1 MLVYCSAVSTLDPSD
16 LIDLYWAGRT
26 TLVSRHDDIAR
37 YDEVFRRFFLGDGS
51 PDAELTLMLRASA
64 QAQGALAIPSTEP
77 GDAGEEDEAVLGWM
91 ASDVEALKHKSFA
104 ACTPEELA
112 ALRRIM
118 ARIRLTPPRRR
129 TRRTA
134 PARSSGSRPDPR
146 RTVRESMRMHGE
158 PARLYWRRRKVRLRP
173 LVLILDISGSMAD
186 YSRSLLQFAHSA
198 KRSAGRVE
206 VFCFGTRLTRVT
218 GAMECRRPDEALER
232 AARAAFDWDG
242 GTRIGDSLDAF
253 VRGWARR
260 GLCRGGIVVICSDG
274 LDRGDPEVLAAAMER
289 LSRLCHRLVW
299 LNPHKGDDPGFRPST
314 LGMMVAAPHVDLLL
328 SGHDLAS
335 LEKFAALL
343 PGLNLSRTR
352 ACDDHGSSTIT
363 MCTSTNAIRTPMP
376 RSRTSAGSWRTSPC
390 ASSLCTPTRM
400 SVYGDTS
407 DELRDNT
414 AGFNPR
420 FYGPARATP
429 GASLPH

>member
-1 MLVYCSAVSTLDPSD
+1 VGSGDVLVYCSALSELDPAD
-16 LIDLYWAGRT
+16 LVDLYWAGRT
-26 TLVSRHDDIAR
+26 TLVKRHDDIAK
-37 YDEVFRRFFLGDGS
+37 YDEVFRRFFIGAGGPGLD
-51 PDAELTLMLRASA
+51 ELVLLLRASA

-77 GDAGEEDEAVLGWM
+77 GDAGQEDDAVLGWM
-91 ASDVEALKHKSFA
+91 ASDVDALKHKSFA

-134 PARSSGSRPDPR
+134 AARSGSRPDPR

-158 PARLYWRRRKVRLRP
+158 PAQLYWRQRKLRLRP
-173 LVLILDISGSMAD
+173 LILILDISGSMAD
-186 YSRSLLQFAHSA
+186 YSRNLLQFAHSA

-242 GTRIGDSLDAF
+242 GPRIGDCLDAF

-260 GLCRGGIVVICSDG
+260 GRGCRGGVVVICSDG
-274 LDRGDPEVLAAAMER
+274 LDRGDPAVLASAIER
-289 LSRLCHRLVW
+289 LSLLSHRLVW

-314 LGMMVAAPHVDLLL
+314 LGMMVAAPHIDLLL

-335 LEKFAALL
+335 LGKLATLL
-343 PGLNLSRTR
+343 PGLN
-352 ACDDHGSSTIT
+352 
-363 MCTSTNAIRTPMP
+363 
-376 RSRTSAGSWRTSPC
+376 
-390 ASSLCTPTRM
+390 
-400 SVYGDTS
+400 
-407 DELRDNT
+407 
-414 AGFNPR
+414 
-420 FYGPARATP
+420 
-429 GASLPH
+429 